1 MRVNGSLADRKGS
14 DQVATG
20 KSTSSSNS
28 KKNKRRQKKS
38 AAMPSAVQ
46 RVFEACKE
54 VFADGAPGIV
64 PSPDEVE
71 RLRSVLDA
79 VMPADVGLSPNLS
92 FFRDVG
98 TGGPPP
104 VTYLHLYECPKFS
117 IGIFCLPQGA
127 VIPLH
132 DHPAMTV
139 FSKLLMGSMHIKSY
153 DWVNDP
159 LGSDQRIKSST
170 GASLAKLHTDAIS
183 VAPCE
188 TSVLY
193 PAAAGNLHCFTA
205 VTSCA
210 VLDVLGP
217 PYDDEEGRAC
227 TYYRGNAYSNLPGDG
242 LTRFGERE
250 EYYAWLEERGSEPD
264 ELVVRGAEYKGSR
277 IVDQ

>member
-38 AAMPSAVQ
+38 AAMPTAVQ

-139 FSKLLMGSMHIKSY
+139 FSKLLMGSMHVKSY

-170 GASLAKLHTDAIS
+170 
-183 VAPCE
+183 
-188 TSVLY
+188 
-193 PAAAGNLHCFTA
+193 

-227 TYYRGNAYSNLPGDG
+227 TYYRGNACSNLPGDG
-242 LTRFGERE
+242 LTRCGERE

-264 ELVVRGAEYKGSR
+264 ELVVRGAEYKGPR
-277 IVDQ
+277 IVDH

>member
-38 AAMPSAVQ
+38 AAMPTAVQ

-227 TYYRGNAYSNLPGDG
+227 TYYRRNACSNLPGDG
-242 LTRFGERE
+242 LTRCGERE

-264 ELVVRGAEYKGSR
+264 ELVVRGAEYKGPR
-277 IVDQ
+277 IVDH

>member
-46 RVFEACKE
+46 RVFETCKE
-54 VFADGAPGIV
+54 VFADGGPGIV

-79 VMPADVGLSPNLS
+79 VMPADVGLSPNLP

-117 IGIFCLPQGA
+117 ICIFCLPQGA

-153 DWVNDP
+153 DWVHDP
-159 LGSDQRIKSST
+159 RVSNQRIKSST
-170 GASLAKLHTDAIS
+170 
-183 VAPCE
+183 
-188 TSVLY
+188 
-193 PAAAGNLHCFTA
+193 

-217 PYDDEEGRAC
+217 PYDDEQGRAC
-227 TYYRGNAYSNLPGDG
+227 TYYRGNAYSNLPGEG
-242 LTRFGERE
+242 PTLCGERE
-250 EYYAWLEERGSEPD
+250 EDHAWLEERGSKPD
-264 ELVVRGAEYKGSR
+264 ELVVRGAEYKGPR
-277 IVDQ
+277 IVDH